1 MIGSDS
7 EHEFPRCDG
16 HVGRILRN
24 NRCKNRSEMKQ
35 CSVTEWVALTGGN
48 LFSTNVLIIASCSF
62 DSNHPYNPQVSSVW
76 RHFCRDIH
84 RDYGCKIL
92 SPG

>member
-24 NRCKNRSEMKQ
+24 NRCKKNRLVR
-35 CSVTEWVALTGGN
+35 SVFLLFRYRVGGPDRRKS
-48 LFSTNVLIIASCSF
+48 LFN
-62 DSNHPYNPQVSSVW
+62 
-76 RHFCRDIH
+76 
-84 RDYGCKIL
+84 
-92 SPG
+92 

>member
-24 NRCKNRSEMKQ
+24 NRCKKP
-35 CSVTEWVALTGGN
+35 TGEVGFFTVP
-48 LFSTNVLIIASCSF
+48 LQSGW
-62 DSNHPYNPQVSSVW
+62 P
-76 RHFCRDIH
+76 
-84 RDYGCKIL
+84 
-92 SPG
+92 